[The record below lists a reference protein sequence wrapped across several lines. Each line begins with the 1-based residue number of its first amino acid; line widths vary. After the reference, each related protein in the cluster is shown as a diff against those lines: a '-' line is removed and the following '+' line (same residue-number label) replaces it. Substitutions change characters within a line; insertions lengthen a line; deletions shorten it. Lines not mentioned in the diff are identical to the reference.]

1 MTENNGKKNPEETYT
16 SKYQKHIACSYGCK
30 LVCVNDKLNKP
41 FKTYLGE
48 NTVYNSINSMDE
60 EIKYCS
66 EVIEKRLNKE
76 LVLTKEDN
84 ILNILLNVGSA
95 IMIILILL
103 LK

>member
-1 MTENNGKKNPEETYT
+1 
-16 SKYQKHIACSYGCK
+16 
-30 LVCVNDKLNKP
+30 
-41 FKTYLGE
+41 
-48 NTVYNSINSMDE
+48 MDE

-84 ILNILLNVGSA
+84 ILNSLLNVGPA